1 MRVSFPGSLAI
12 ALKVAIVP
20 SLRFDSTVMR
30 PMMGAMLLMLTVAV
44 ASLEMALSLS
54 RTM

>member
-1 MRVSFPGSLAI
+1 MRVSFPGSVAI
-12 ALKVAIVP
+12 ALKVAIAP
-20 SLRFDSTVMR
+20 SLIFHFTVMR
-30 PMMGAMLLMLTVAV
+30 PIMGAMLLMLPVTV